1 MKKIPVIVWLPLVFI
16 AGGLVGYYGPAE
28 ELRSRDVREKEE
40 KAKPKPRN
48 AFGSFTELVNIP
60 EVAKRPRRV
69 KDTEPATN
77 TTDVA
82 GRVGDA
88 PLPAE
93 GDLGEA
99 PLPDEAASGRV
110 GDAPQPEKSKRVA
123 PEDLRARI
131 DEAAELW
138 RTRIEIARASA
149 IEKLGLDDKGAES
162 FNDAI
167 ADMNA
172 KLRESMQIVA
182 DRIASSEAMTQELG
196 IRLMGD
202 ISSSL
207 AETYD
212 SIATCVD
219 EDHRGEVSRLEL
231 TNFIDPSVGEPLIA
245 VQDKLEDFGERSSK

>member
-28 ELRSRDVREKEE
+28 ELRSRDVREQEE
-40 KAKPKPRN
+40 KTKAKPKN

-77 TTDVA
+77 TTVVA
-82 GRVGDA
+82 ATSD
-88 PLPAE
+88 
-93 GDLGEA
+93 D
-99 PLPDEAASGRV
+99 
-110 GDAPQPEKSKRVA
+110 QPTGTNATVEVKRVA

-167 ADMNA
+167 EDMNA
-172 KLRESMQIVA
+172 KLRESIQIVA
-182 DRIASSEAMTQELG
+182 DRVASSEAMTQELG
-196 IRLMGD
+196 VRLMGD
-202 ISSSL
+202 IATTL

-212 SIATCVD
+212 SLATCVD

-245 VQDKLEDFGERSSK
+245 VQDKLEDFGERPRK

>member
-28 ELRSRDVREKEE
+28 ELRSRDVREQEE
-40 KAKPKPRN
+40 KTKAKPKN

-77 TTDVA
+77 TTVVA
-82 GRVGDA
+82 ATSDEQPTGTNATAEATA
-88 PLPAE
+88 P
-93 GDLGEA
+93 
-99 PLPDEAASGRV
+99 RRR
-110 GDAPQPEKSKRVA
+110 RVA

-149 IEKLGLDDKGAES
+149 IDKLGLDDKGAEA

-167 ADMNA
+167 EDMNA
-172 KLRESMQIVA
+172 KLRESVQIVA
-182 DRIASSEAMTQELG
+182 DKVASSESLTPELG

-202 ISSSL
+202 IATSL

-212 SIATCVD
+212 SLATCVD
-219 EDHRGEVSRLEL
+219 VEHRGEVSRLEL
-231 TNFIDPSVGEPLIA
+231 TSFIDPSVGEPLIA
-245 VQDKLEDFGERSSK
+245 VQDKLEDFGERSRK

>member
-28 ELRSRDVREKEE
+28 ELRSRDVREQEE
-40 KAKPKPRN
+40 KTKAKPKN

-77 TTDVA
+77 TTVVA
-82 GRVGDA
+82 ATSDEQPTGTNATAEATA
-88 PLPAE
+88 P
-93 GDLGEA
+93 
-99 PLPDEAASGRV
+99 RRR
-110 GDAPQPEKSKRVA
+110 RVA

-149 IEKLGLDDKGAES
+149 IEKLGLDDKGAEA

-167 ADMNA
+167 EDMNA
-172 KLRESMQIVA
+172 KLRESIQIVA
-182 DRIASSEAMTQELG
+182 DRVASSEAMTQELG
-196 IRLMGD
+196 VRLMGD
-202 ISSSL
+202 IATTL

-212 SIATCVD
+212 SLATCVD
-219 EDHRGEVSRLEL
+219 EEHRGEVSRLEL

-245 VQDKLEDFGERSSK
+245 VQDKLEDFGERPGK

>member
-1 MKKIPVIVWLPLVFI
+1 MMKKIPVIVWLPLVFI

-40 KAKPKPRN
+40 KTKAKPKN

-77 TTDVA
+77 KADVA
-82 GRVGDA
+82 ATEYEQPNETNATAAATA
-88 PLPAE
+88 P
-93 GDLGEA
+93 
-99 PLPDEAASGRV
+99 RR
-110 GDAPQPEKSKRVA
+110 KRVA

-149 IEKLGLDDKGAES
+149 IDKLGLDDKGAES

-167 ADMNA
+167 EDMNA
-172 KLRESMQIVA
+172 KLRESIQIVA
-182 DRIASSEAMTQELG
+182 DRVASSESLTHELG
-196 IRLMGD
+196 VRLMGD
-202 ISSSL
+202 IATSL
-207 AETYD
+207 AEAYD
-212 SIATCVD
+212 AIGTCVD

-245 VQDKLEDFGERSSK
+245 VQDKLEDFGERPRK

>member
-28 ELRSRDVREKEE
+28 ELRSRDVREQEE
-40 KAKPKPRN
+40 KARPKPKN

-77 TTDVA
+77 TTDIA
-82 GRVGDA
+82 GRV
-88 PLPAE
+88 
-93 GDLGEA
+93 GEA
-99 PLPDEAASGRV
+99 PLP
-110 GDAPQPEKSKRVA
+110 EKRKRVA

-167 ADMNA
+167 EDMNA
-172 KLRESMQIVA
+172 KLRESIQIVA
-182 DRIASSEAMTQELG
+182 DRVASSEAMTQELG
-196 IRLMGD
+196 VRLMGD
-202 ISSSL
+202 IATTL

-212 SIATCVD
+212 SLATCVD

-245 VQDKLEDFGERSSK
+245 VQDKLEDFGERPGK

>member
-40 KAKPKPRN
+40 KAKPKSKN

-77 TTDVA
+77 TTAVA

-88 PLPAE
+88 PLP
-93 GDLGEA
+93 
-99 PLPDEAASGRV
+99 
-110 GDAPQPEKSKRVA
+110 EKRRRVA

-167 ADMNA
+167 EDMNA
-172 KLRESMQIVA
+172 KLRESIQIVA
-182 DRIASSEAMTQELG
+182 DRVASSEAMTQELG
-196 IRLMGD
+196 VRLMGD
-202 ISSSL
+202 IATSL
-207 AETYD
+207 AEAYD
-212 SIATCVD
+212 AIGTCVD

-245 VQDKLEDFGERSSK
+245 VQDKLEDFGERPRK

>member
-40 KAKPKPRN
+40 KTKAKPKN

-69 KDTEPATN
+69 KETEPTTN

-82 GRVGDA
+82 GRLGEAPLPGESAGGRVGDA
-88 PLPAE
+88 PLP
-93 GDLGEA
+93 
-99 PLPDEAASGRV
+99 
-110 GDAPQPEKSKRVA
+110 EKRRRVA

-167 ADMNA
+167 EDMNA
-172 KLRESMQIVA
+172 KLRESIQIVA
-182 DRIASSEAMTQELG
+182 DRVASSESLTHELG
-196 IRLMGD
+196 VRLMGD
-202 ISSSL
+202 IATSL

-212 SIATCVD
+212 SLATCVD

-245 VQDKLEDFGERSSK
+245 VQDKLEDFGERPRK

>member
-40 KAKPKPRN
+40 KAKPKSKN

-77 TTDVA
+77 TTAVA
-82 GRVGDA
+82 ATSDEQPNGTNATAEATA
-88 PLPAE
+88 P
-93 GDLGEA
+93 
-99 PLPDEAASGRV
+99 RR
-110 GDAPQPEKSKRVA
+110 KRVA

-149 IEKLGLDDKGAES
+149 IEKLGLDDKGAEA

-167 ADMNA
+167 EDMNA
-172 KLRESMQIVA
+172 KLRESIQIVA
-182 DRIASSEAMTQELG
+182 DRVASSEAMTQELG
-196 IRLMGD
+196 VRLMGD
-202 ISSSL
+202 LATSL

-212 SIATCVD
+212 SLATCVD

-231 TNFIDPSVGEPLIA
+231 INFIDPSVGEPLIA

>member
-1 MKKIPVIVWLPLVFI
+1 MMKKIPVIVWLPLVFI

-28 ELRSRDVREKEE
+28 ELRSRDVREQEE
-40 KAKPKPRN
+40 KAKKSKTRN

-82 GRVGDA
+82 GRLGEAPLPGESAGGRVGDA
-88 PLPAE
+88 PLP
-93 GDLGEA
+93 
-99 PLPDEAASGRV
+99 
-110 GDAPQPEKSKRVA
+110 EKRRRVA

-149 IEKLGLDDKGAES
+149 IDKLGLDDKGAES

-167 ADMNA
+167 EDMNA
-172 KLRESMQIVA
+172 KLRESIQIVA
-182 DRIASSEAMTQELG
+182 DRVASSESLTHELG
-196 IRLMGD
+196 VRLMGD
-202 ISSSL
+202 IATSL
-207 AETYD
+207 AEAYD
-212 SIATCVD
+212 AIGTCVD

-245 VQDKLEDFGERSSK
+245 VQDKLEDFGERSRK

>member
-1 MKKIPVIVWLPLVFI
+1 MKKIPVIVWLPLVFV

-28 ELRSRDVREKEE
+28 ELRSRDVREQEE
-40 KAKPKPRN
+40 KTKAKPKN

-77 TTDVA
+77 TTVIA

-88 PLPAE
+88 PLPDA
-93 GDLGEA
+93 
-99 PLPDEAASGRV
+99 GRV
-110 GDAPQPEKSKRVA
+110 GDAPLPEKRRRVA

-167 ADMNA
+167 EDMNA
-172 KLRESMQIVA
+172 KLRESIQIVA
-182 DRIASSEAMTQELG
+182 DRVASSEAMTQELG
-196 IRLMGD
+196 VRLMGD
-202 ISSSL
+202 IATTL

-212 SIATCVD
+212 SLATCVD

-245 VQDKLEDFGERSSK
+245 VQDKLEDFGERPRK

>member
-40 KAKPKPRN
+40 KTKAKPKN

-77 TTDVA
+77 TTAVA

-88 PLPAE
+88 PLP
-93 GDLGEA
+93 
-99 PLPDEAASGRV
+99 
-110 GDAPQPEKSKRVA
+110 EKRKRVA

-167 ADMNA
+167 EDMNA
-172 KLRESMQIVA
+172 KLRESIQIVA
-182 DRIASSEAMTQELG
+182 DRVASSESLTHELG
-196 IRLMGD
+196 VRLMGD
-202 ISSSL
+202 IATSL
-207 AETYD
+207 AEAYD
-212 SIATCVD
+212 AIGTCVD

-245 VQDKLEDFGERSSK
+245 VQDKLEDFGERPRK